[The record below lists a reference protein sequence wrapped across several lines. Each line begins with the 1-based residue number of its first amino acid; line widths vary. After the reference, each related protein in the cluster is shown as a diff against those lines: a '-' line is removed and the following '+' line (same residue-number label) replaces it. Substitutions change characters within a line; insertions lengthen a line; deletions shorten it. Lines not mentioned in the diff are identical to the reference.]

1 MYVQVSMDS
10 TIQNLDSFFV
20 NGFYKGHIDFIEPI
34 NFDGF
39 TFTNH
44 DAEQKSLDTNLL
56 PIIEQ
61 VESYLKQNIVS
72 KVFDKY
78 RIEHFA
84 WSGVDSYSSDWHNDN
99 KEGFNSNILVYLDD
113 SYGQNK
119 IEIKNQAEEFTVYHK
134 KGDFV
139 WINQDPK
146 FLHKATHITGN
157 RRVLSFE
164 LWT

>member
-1 MYVQVSMDS
+1 MYAQVNMDS

-20 NGFYKGHIDFIEPI
+20 NGFYKGHIDFIELI
-34 NFDGF
+34 NFNEF
-39 TFTNH
+39 TFVEH
-44 DAEQKSLDTNLL
+44 DGKNKVLDKDLI
-56 PIIEQ
+56 PIILQ
-61 VESYLKQNIVS
+61 VQDYLKQNIIS
-72 KVFDKY
+72 KIFDKY
-78 RIEHFA
+78 EVDYFA
-84 WSGVDSYSSDWHNDN
+84 WAGVDDYSKKWHNDS

-119 IEIKNQAEEFTVYHK
+119 IEIKNQVEEFTVYHK